1 MALAPA
7 DVLTFGETMGSLRS
21 TGLIRD
27 GGRMD
32 LSLAGAETN
41 VAIGLARL
49 GHSVRWV
56 GRVGDDELGQLARR
70 TLRAENVL
78 ADLVAVDHSRPTG
91 LMLLE
96 PRIADVSRVNYYRA
110 GSAGSALSVRDLDPA
125 FEAVPRLVHLTG
137 ITPALSTS
145 AAEATVWAASRARSL
160 GAVVSFDVNYRGK
173 LWSREDARKVLGEL
187 AGLAD
192 IVIASEDELDLV
204 SGPAPTG
211 ASQAAALPGAGHAA
225 DALSDAGHP
234 PDALPGADQPADAL
248 AKAEAEAVASLSERG
263 VAEVVIKRGARGATA
278 WSDGRAYNVPAHPV
292 RVLDTVGAGDAFTAG
307 YLSALLDGGDVEAK
321 LERAAV
327 LGAFA
332 VSRPGDWAGL
342 PFRED
347 LQLLQHEPGATL
359 R

>member
-137 ITPALSTS
+137 ITPALSTT
-145 AAEATVWAASRARSL
+145 AAEATLWAASRARSL

-204 SGPAPTG
+204 SRSAPTG
-211 ASQAAALPGAGHAA
+211 ASQAAALPRAGHAA
-225 DALSDAGHP
+225 
-234 PDALPGADQPADAL
+234 DALPGADQPADAL
-248 AKAEAEAVASLSERG
+248 ANAEAEAVASLAERG
-263 VAEVVIKRGARGATA
+263 VAEVVIKRGAHGATA
-278 WSDGRAYNVPAHPV
+278 WCDGRAYSVPAHPV

>member
-78 ADLVAVDHSRPTG
+78 ADLVAEDHSRPTG

-110 GSAGSALSVRDLDPA
+110 GSAGSALSVRDLEPA

-137 ITPALSTS
+137 ITPALSAS

-204 SGPAPTG
+204 SRSAPT
-211 ASQAAALPGAGHAA
+211 GAGHAA
-225 DALSDAGHP
+225 NALCDAGHP
-234 PDALPGADQPADAL
+234 AEALPGADQPAHAL
-248 AKAEAEAVASLSERG
+248 ANAEAEAAASLAERG

-347 LQLLQHEPGATL
+347 LELLQHEPGATL

>member
-1 MALAPA
+1 MALVRA

-204 SGPAPTG
+204 SHSAPT
-211 ASQAAALPGAGHAA
+211 GAGHAA

-234 PDALPGADQPADAL
+234 ADALPGADQPADAL
-248 AKAEAEAVASLSERG
+248 ANAEAEAAASLAERG